1 MNHSQTGGPNM
12 GKPIDEHL
20 EEEATKL
27 GAREQVIEDLGLPP
41 IYSQLEPTQRVSMMA
56 MNYKI

>member
-1 MNHSQTGGPNM
+1 MKNESLT
-12 GKPIDEHL
+12 DEHL

-41 IYSQLEPTQRVSMMA
+41 IYSQLEPTQRVS
-56 MNYKI
+56 NNQKRDGDEL